1 MENLET
7 KIIEKF
13 LTGQNQLVFQSS
25 DLSLGSIAEMVAS
38 EAIDIKPKYQ
48 RRERWDT
55 VKQSALIESFLLNIP
70 VPPIFLAEDEY
81 GKYSVIDG
89 KQRITAISKFIN
101 EGLKLKELD
110 KFKELEGYTFKML
123 PAPLNN
129 ALKIR
134 PYIRV
139 ITLLKQSAPHLKYEV
154 FTRLNTGGEE
164 LLPQEIRNVA
174 FMGPL
179 NDLIF
184 EMAGN
189 NFLRQQLK
197 IVNENSIAYKKMNDA
212 EYVLRFF
219 TLRDM
224 WENFPGAMKDA
235 MDIFMEQNRY
245 LPLRDIKSLRAIF
258 LDSLEVCQAV
268 WGNNSFKRP
277 EGGIYR
283 NQILQGVFD
292 IQLVPFSFFLG
303 QKDILLSRSQEIRE
317 QFIISYES
325 DNDFE
330 QSIRQFTSNP
340 ERVRYRVAKMIEI
353 IKSAIS

>member
-1 MENLET
+1 MPTED

-13 LTGQNQLVFQSS
+13 LKGQNQLVFQSS

-38 EAIDIKPKYQ
+38 AAIDINPKYQ
-48 RRERWDT
+48 RRERWDV

-81 GKYSVIDG
+81 GRYSVIDG

-101 EGLKLKELD
+101 EGLKLKDLER
-110 KFKELEGYTFKML
+110 FKELEGYNFNLL
-123 PAPLNN
+123 PKPLNN

-139 ITLLKQSAPHLKYEV
+139 ITLLKQSAPQLKYEV
-154 FTRLNTGGEE
+154 FTRLNTGGES

-184 EMAGN
+184 ELAN
-189 NFLRQQLK
+189 NEFLRQQLK
-197 IVNENSIAYKKMNDA
+197 ITNDNSKPYKEMLDA

-224 WENFPGAMKDA
+224 WNHFPGAMKDA
-235 MDIFMEQNRY
+235 MDMFMEKYQNCGVEK
-245 LPLRDIKSLRAIF
+245 INSLRNIF
-258 LDSLEVCQAV
+258 VDSLEICEAI
-268 WGNNSFKRP
+268 WGDDSFKRP
-277 EGGIYR
+277 DGDVYR
-283 NQILQGVFD
+283 NQILQGLYDV
-292 IQLVPFSFFLG
+292 QLVPFSFFQD
-303 QKDILLSRSQEIRE
+303 QKALILSKKQKIRDSFSEALLTDNVFQEA
-317 QFIISYES
+317 
-325 DNDFE
+325 
-330 QSIRQFTSNP
+330 IRQFTSNP
-340 ERVRYRVAKMIEI
+340 VRVQYRISKMIEV
-353 IKSAIS
+353 IKNAIS